1 MRDPFD
7 DLREPVHPVAP
18 RPAFAADLRA
28 RLARALDPALD
39 PDLDTALDPSTSA
52 DPEVPAMTVID
63 VPTTT
68 TALTPYLAVAD
79 ARAAIRFYEAVFGA
93 VVDGGLIVAD
103 DGRIG
108 HAQLRIGAAAIMLAD
123 PWDMPGVGH
132 PGQLG
137 GTSVQLNLQVADVD
151 ATVERAAAHG
161 GTVVRPAADQS
172 YGERMGVI
180 DDPFGHRWMLAAPL
194 VAMTAEE
201 KTANLRDEGFSVEA
215 AETIDLGTRAPAPAS
230 PPPAASG
237 SEPARLWYVT
247 LFSPDLDR
255 SAEFLRE
262 LFGWETE
269 RGGAGGYH
277 VGNTT
282 PPLGLAPADEPRA
295 DLFFKVADFRGT
307 LEKVRELGGSVEEPV
322 QYASGWSAACRDP
335 QGLAFY
341 VSEPAPG
348 YK

>member
-7 DLREPVHPVAP
+7 DLHEPVQPVAP

-28 RLARALDPALD
+28 RMARELGLAPDRATVTQP
-39 PDLDTALDPSTSA
+39 
-52 DPEVPAMTVID
+52 DPEVPAMTIID

-93 VVDGGLIVAD
+93 AVDGGLIVAD

-108 HAQLRIGAAAIMLAD
+108 HAQLRIGGAVIMLAD

-172 YGERMGVI
+172 YGERMGVV

-194 VAMTAEE
+194 AAMTAEE

-215 AETIDLGTRAPAPAS
+215 AETIDLGTRAPAPA
-230 PPPAASG
+230 PVAAAASG
-237 SEPARLWYVT
+237 TEPARLWYFT
-247 LFSPDLDR
+247 LASPDADG
-255 SAEFLRE
+255 SAAFFGE
-262 LFGWETE
+262 LFGWRAEP
-269 RGGAGGYH
+269 GNVGGYH
-277 VGNTT
+277 IGNIT
-282 PPLGLAPADEPRA
+282 PPGGLAPADDPGNTLYFA
-295 DLFFKVADFRGT
+295 VADFRGV
-307 LEKVRELGGSVEEPV
+307 LEKVRELGGTVEEPV
-322 QYASGWSAACRDP
+322 LYASGWTAACRDP
-335 QGLAFY
+335 QGVPFN

-348 YK
+348 YE